1 MEVHTTMLSP
11 RVQEAMND
19 QLQVELQSAY
29 AYLGMAA
36 YCETISLGGFASWLR
51 KQAEE
56 EYDHAMRFYN
66 FVNDRQGEVELR
78 ALDAPANKFKSPLA
92 VFEKALEHERSVTSA
107 IDKLYELVHD
117 EKDYASQAWLDWFAT
132 EQVEEEKT
140 VGLIV
145 DQLKMIGD
153 RGEALYI
160 LDKELG
166 GRSQTD

>member
-1 MEVHTTMLSP
+1 VLSP

-36 YCETISLGGFASWLR
+36 HCEAISLGGFATWLR

-56 EYDHAMRFYN
+56 EYGHAMRFYN
-66 FVNDRQGEVELR
+66 FINDRQGEVDLR
-78 ALDAPANKFKSPLA
+78 GLEAPATKYKSPLA
-92 VFEKALEHERSVTSA
+92 LFEKALEQERSVTAA
-107 IDKLYELVHD
+107 IDKLYELVND
-117 EKDYASQAWLDWFAT
+117 EKDFASQAWLDWFVT

-140 VGLIV
+140 VALIV

-166 GRSQTD
+166 SRSETNL